1 MILDGTKFKI
11 FNFLGAPVRLSLFF
25 FILLP
30 VVDFDITVFLS
41 IFVAVLVHEM
51 AHAYVANLKGYR
63 VYGIDVDLFA
73 GAASID
79 ANIHQ
84 RDSMWVSLAGPASN
98 LLLAVLGLF
107 LLPYVG
113 NDIATTFVSINIFL
127 AVFNLLP
134 IHPMDGGMA
143 FRDFLMINMRDRS
156 KAARI
161 ADNTSLVFC
170 VFGFI
175 AAGIGGFFI
184 MCVFFAIFFYQTCKR
199 AGYMK

>member
-1 MILDGTKFKI
+1 MILDGPKFKI

-30 VVDFDITVFLS
+30 VVGFDITVFLS
-41 IFVAVLVHEM
+41 VFVAVLVHEM

-98 LLLAVLGLF
+98 LLLAGVAF
-107 LLPYVG
+107 LLAPYLGTEITSIFVG
-113 NDIATTFVSINIFL
+113 INLFL

-134 IHPMDGGMA
+134 IWPMDGGMA
-143 FRDFLMINMRDRS
+143 FRDFLMLNMRDRS

-175 AAGIGGFFI
+175 AAGMGGFFI
-184 MCVFFAIFFYQTCKR
+184 MCVFFAIFFYQTLKR
-199 AGYMK
+199 AGYVK